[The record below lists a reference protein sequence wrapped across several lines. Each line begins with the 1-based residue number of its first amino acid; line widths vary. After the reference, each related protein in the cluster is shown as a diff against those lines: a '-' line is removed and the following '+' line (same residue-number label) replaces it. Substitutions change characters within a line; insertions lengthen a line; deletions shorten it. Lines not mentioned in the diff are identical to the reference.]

1 MINIRLKLISGEC
14 KVTSGLSRVLG
25 QYQINTSKFCTKF
38 NKESSDKFQ
47 NGILFY
53 IKLEKVTKDLY
64 NISYGSPCLKFLLMQ
79 FIQNKGNLRIIK
91 IEQLFDL
98 FIIYNKLN
106 LEKEINLKN
115 FFGSLSTFAHLK
127 IDESFFNSK

>member
-1 MINIRLKLISGEC
+1 
-14 KVTSGLSRVLG
+14 
-25 QYQINTSKFCTKF
+25 
-38 NKESSDKFQ
+38 
-47 NGILFY
+47 
-53 IKLEKVTKDLY
+53 
-64 NISYGSPCLKFLLMQ
+64 MQ